1 MLKLLVKTGQRTG
14 ALFALQEGQD
24 VVIGSS
30 PKSDCPVTE
39 EKYLSRRHIR
49 IRVAGDEIQV
59 ERLPDA
65 RNPLLYKGEKADQF
79 TLRPGEYFVVGATS
93 FCLVHRAGGDVI
105 SPKNPNG
112 QFTVDLAEVR
122 DARSRGEHLL
132 LLDLMELPEVLR
144 NQNRQ
149 DFFVYACGLLRRTSG
164 ASWTCV
170 VSMHQGEPI
179 SLAEDAVDDRPQDR
193 PLSRALLS
201 SAISGLPQPVI
212 YSWSP
217 DKPGDIAATQH
228 EGIGWAVACAVPIPG
243 ESPVVFYLAG
253 SDDRPTGRIAA
264 AGAPM
269 GLRDIAKMAGFVA
282 DTIGRSLSLQKVE
295 SWQVRLER
303 FFSKKLASTILEQDA
318 AKTLEP
324 KIAEATVMF
333 FDIRGFSMRTEE
345 NLERIL
351 EFQSDLKRLMSD
363 MTQIIFDHEGVVL
376 QYLGDGIMACWNV
389 PYPSD
394 NHVESA
400 CRAAIRMVESAS
412 GGSRDW
418 ACGISIGLGKV
429 VAGALGSEQVYSYGI
444 LGPIVNQ
451 TSRVEGITKLV
462 GEPILVT
469 SEVAKRLGP
478 DFFITRR
485 VGRFRPLGLESEV
498 DICTIHSVP
507 GDPAK
512 RDELATR
519 MKTHEQALAAFESGD
534 WAAAETML
542 HPLVPVDAC
551 SKYLYKLAMQGP
563 PPRDWKGVIELTSK

>member
-14 ALFALQEGQD
+14 GLFDLQEGRD
-24 VVIGSS
+24 LILGSS
-30 PKSDCPVTE
+30 PKSDCPVPE
-39 EKYLSRRHIR
+39 EKYLSRRHVTLR
-49 IRVAGDEIQV
+49 AVGETVYV
-59 ERLPDA
+59 ERLPEA
-65 RNPLLYKGEKADQF
+65 RNPLLFKGEISDKF
-79 TLRPGEYFVVGATS
+79 TLHAGDYFVIGGSS
-93 FCLVHRAGGDVI
+93 FCLVHRTAVGASQPDA
-105 SPKNPNG
+105 
-112 QFTVDLAEVR
+112 QFTIGQAEFR
-122 DARSRGEHLL
+122 DANTRGDHLL

-144 NQNRQ
+144 NKNRQ
-149 DFFVYACGLLRRTSG
+149 DFFVYACGLLRRTSS
-164 ASWTCV
+164 ATWACV
-170 VSMHQGEPI
+170 VSMHENEPI
-179 SLAEDAVDDRPQDR
+179 SLAEDAIDDRPQDR
-193 PLSRALLS
+193 PLSRALLA
-201 SAISGLPQPVI
+201 SAISSLPQPVT

-217 DKPGDIAATQH
+217 LSPTDIAATQH

-243 ESPVVFYLAG
+243 EAPVVFYLAG
-253 SDDRPTGRIAA
+253 ADERPAGRTAS

-295 SWQVRLER
+295 SWQTRLER
-303 FFSKKLASTILEQDA
+303 FFSKKLAATILEQDA
-318 AKTLEP
+318 AQTLEP

-333 FDIRGFSMRTEE
+333 FDIRGFSMRAEE

-389 PYPSD
+389 PYPGE

-400 CRAAIRMVESAS
+400 CRAALRMVDNVNTN
-412 GGSRDW
+412 SRDW

-451 TSRVEGITKLV
+451 TARVEGITKLI

-469 SEVAKRLGP
+469 SDVARRLAP

-485 VGRFRPLGLESEV
+485 VGKFRPSGLETAV

-507 GDPAK
+507 GDTEK
-512 RDELATR
+512 KTELAQR
-519 MKTHEQALAAFESGD
+519 MKKHEEALAAFEAGD
-534 WAAAETML
+534 WTRAETLL

-563 PPRDWKGVIELTSK
+563 APRDWQGVIELKSK